1 MKEICAVN
9 CLLFPNKEAFTF
21 SLNPIWTLENG
32 SLFLIRTTAV
42 DFFLRSQQIV
52 FSIEDYDGVS
62 SNDLLGTVEVE
73 KQQLLKGTGE
83 RVEFEIET
91 NKRYDKISHEQQGM
105 IIKPKNLKVS
115 RGCHVEPENS
125 ISKYRT

>member
-1 MKEICAVN
+1 MCAAN
-9 CLLFPNKEAFTF
+9 CLLFANKEAFCL

-91 NKRYDKISHEQQGM
+91 NKRYDKTSHEQQGM

-115 RGCHVEPENS
+115 RRRHFEPKSS
-125 ISKYRT
+125 IPKYRND